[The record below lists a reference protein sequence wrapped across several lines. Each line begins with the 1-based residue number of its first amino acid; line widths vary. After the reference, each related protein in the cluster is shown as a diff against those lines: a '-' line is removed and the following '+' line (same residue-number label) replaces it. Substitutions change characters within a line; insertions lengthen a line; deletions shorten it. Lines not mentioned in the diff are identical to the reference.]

1 MTDAAFLAVDWG
13 TTNRRVYAI
22 DAEGV
27 VIATERDDRGV
38 TSIAPDAFAAEVAG
52 IRARLGDLP
61 ILCAGMVGSVRGWVE
76 VPYLACPADLTAIAG
91 ALHWVEPRTAIVPGL
106 SFVQGNRGDVMRG
119 EEVQLLG
126 SVAAGLAPPDAL
138 LCQPGTHCKWARMA
152 GGSVAA
158 FGTAMTGELFA
169 LLRKHSLLA
178 DFLTGEVIDG
188 PAFRDGL
195 AASAD
200 ATLLNA
206 LFGVRASV
214 LLKLRTRED
223 SASYVSGLLIGS
235 DVREQALAPG
245 EAVHILADP
254 VLGALYATAIAAMGG
269 RAIAIESQ
277 AAFVAG
283 ITALWRMADAS
294 KP

>member
-13 TTNRRVYAI
+13 TTNRRAYAI
-22 DAEGV
+22 AVDGT

-38 TSIAPDAFAAEVAG
+38 TSIAPGGFPAEVAG

-61 ILCAGMVGSVRGWVE
+61 MLCAGMVGSVRGWVE
-76 VPYLACPADLTAIAG
+76 APYLPCPANIAALAG
-91 ALHWVEPRTAIVPGL
+91 ALHRVEPRTAILPGL
-106 SFVQGNRGDVMRG
+106 SFVDGPRGDVMRG

-152 GGSVAA
+152 DGKVAA
-158 FGTAMTGELFA
+158 FSTAMTGELFA

-178 DFLTGEVIDG
+178 DFLTGEVADG
-188 PAFRDGL
+188 PAFRAGV
-195 AASAD
+195 AAAAD

-245 EAVHILADP
+245 QPVHILADP
-254 VLGALYATAIAAMGG
+254 VLGALYTAAIEATGG
-269 RAIAIESQ
+269 RAIPVDSQ

-283 ITALWRMADAS
+283 ITALWRMIDAS
-294 KP
+294 ER